1 MTKRIIHIF
10 KNDLRLSDNP
20 SLTEASKAGHIIP
33 IYIVDE
39 TDLHTDSAQNWWLQK
54 SLEKLKKSLD
64 NNLYFFKGNYKDII
78 TSIISEND
86 IQGVYWNRSY
96 DPYSI
101 QRDKDLKLYLEENNI
116 EVKTFNSLLLWEPWQ
131 VAKPDG
137 SPYRV
142 FSPFYRKGCLN
153 QKEPRFP
160 LPQPNQIN
168 YFKINGS
175 KDIKSLNLIN
185 GFNWYDKLNEHWDIG
200 EKAAQKKLSLFLEDG
215 IDDYKD
221 GRNFPSK
228 KNVSR
233 LSPHIRFGEISP
245 NQIWYAARS
254 LKEDRNIDHF
264 CSELGWREFSYYL
277 LYHFPFIEKEN
288 LNKKFD
294 NFPWTNNLEYLQA
307 WQKGSTGYPII
318 DAGMRELW
326 ETGYMHNRVRMVVG
340 SFLVKNLLIHW
351 HYGHAW
357 FNNCLVDADK
367 ANNTAGWQWIAG
379 SGADAAPYFRIFNP
393 ITQGQNFDEDGI
405 YTKKWIPELS
415 KLPNKYLFNP
425 WEASSDILNEADLEL
440 GKDYPLPIVDIK
452 ESRSIALKAFETIK
466 NKS

>member
-39 TDLHTDSAQNWWLQK
+39 SDLHTDSAQNWWLQK

-64 NNLYFFKGNYKDII
+64 NNLYFFKGDYKDII
-78 TSIISEND
+78 ASIISEND

-379 SGADAAPYFRIFNP
+379 SGADAAPYYRIFNP
-393 ITQGQNFDEDGI
+393 ILQSKKFDPKAI
-405 YTKKWIPELS
+405 FIKKWIPELQNVEI
-415 KLPNKYLFNP
+415 KFAHEP
-425 WEASSDILNEADLEL
+425 WLSNEPIYIPKIVDHYEARKKTLEL
-440 GKDYPLPIVDIK
+440 
-452 ESRSIALKAFETIK
+452 F
-466 NKS
+466 KSYNE

>member
-39 TDLHTDSAQNWWLQK
+39 SDLHTDSAQNWWLQK

-64 NNLYFFKGNYKDII
+64 NNLYFFKGDYKEII

-175 KDIKSLNLIN
+175 KDIKSLNIIN
-185 GFNWYDKLNEHWDIG
+185 SFNWYDKLNEHWDIG

-288 LNKKFD
+288 LNKKFEIFRGQIIW
-294 NFPWTNNLEYLQA
+294 NIYRLGRKVLQDI
-307 WQKGSTGYPII
+307 Q
-318 DAGMRELW
+318 
-326 ETGYMHNRVRMVVG
+326 
-340 SFLVKNLLIHW
+340 LLTL
-351 HYGHAW
+351 A
-357 FNNCLVDADK
+357 
-367 ANNTAGWQWIAG
+367 
-379 SGADAAPYFRIFNP
+379 
-393 ITQGQNFDEDGI
+393 
-405 YTKKWIPELS
+405 
-415 KLPNKYLFNP
+415 
-425 WEASSDILNEADLEL
+425 
-440 GKDYPLPIVDIK
+440 
-452 ESRSIALKAFETIK
+452 
-466 NKS
+466 

>member
-20 SLTEASKAGHIIP
+20 SLIEASKAGHIIP

-39 TDLHTDSAQNWWLQK
+39 SDLHTDSAQNWWLQK

-64 NNLYFFKGNYKDII
+64 NNLYFFKGDYKDII

-367 ANNTAGWQWIAG
+367 ANKIYEEFGKKHNMKPEEAA
-379 SGADAAPYFRIFNP
+379 SGVMELAAIN
-393 ITQGQNFDEDGI
+393 QV
-405 YTKKWIPELS
+405 
-415 KLPNKYLFNP
+415 
-425 WEASSDILNEADLEL
+425 LEL
-440 GKDYPLPIVDIK
+440 
-452 ESRSIALKAFETIK
+452 E
-466 NKS
+466 N

>member
-33 IYIVDE
+33 IYIADE

-64 NNLYFFKGNYKDII
+64 NNLYFFKGDYKDII

-175 KDIKSLNLIN
+175 EDIKSLNLIN

-326 ETGYMHNRVRMVVG
+326 ETGYMHNRVRMVV
-340 SFLVKNLLIHW
+340 
-351 HYGHAW
+351 
-357 FNNCLVDADK
+357 
-367 ANNTAGWQWIAG
+367 
-379 SGADAAPYFRIFNP
+379 
-393 ITQGQNFDEDGI
+393 
-405 YTKKWIPELS
+405 
-415 KLPNKYLFNP
+415 
-425 WEASSDILNEADLEL
+425 
-440 GKDYPLPIVDIK
+440 
-452 ESRSIALKAFETIK
+452 
-466 NKS
+466 